1 MWYGIVN
8 YMQIIQAIILG
19 AVQGIT
25 EFLPISSDG
34 HLILIRKIFNFTD
47 QGLDFDIV
55 LHLGTLLAIIIYFG
69 KDWIKILKE
78 LREKRNLFWQI
89 IIATIP
95 AALAGVFLEDL
106 VGGFFR
112 SIIWTAIFFII
123 CGVFLMLAE
132 LCFSTSSR
140 LHRDSARNI
149 TSTNKNLEKLTWR
162 DSLFIGI
169 LQIFALL
176 PGISRSGMTIGAG
189 MIRGLSRSDS
199 ARFSFLMATI
209 IVAGAGFLGS
219 VDAFK
224 TGVLNNFMT
233 ESIAGFVS
241 AAIVGYLAISF
252 LMKFLKNHKLYG
264 FAGYLIILGMAVLI
278 WQLVKI

>member
-47 QGLDFDIV
+47 QGLDFDIF
-55 LHLGTLLAIIIYFG
+55 LHLGTLLAIVIYFA
-69 KDWIKILKE
+69 KDWIKIIKE
-78 LREKRNLFWQI
+78 LREKRNLFYQI

-95 AALAGVFLEDL
+95 AAIAGVFLEDL

-112 SIIWTAIFFII
+112 SLIWTAIFFVI
-123 CGVFLMLAE
+123 CGGFLLISE
-132 LCFSTSSR
+132 FLQKKEV
-140 LHRDSARNI
+140 
-149 TSTNKNLEKLTWR
+149 KNLEKLNWR

-189 MIRGLSRSDS
+189 MMRGLSRDV
-199 ARFSFLMATI
+199 AAKFSFLMATI
-209 IVAGAGFLGS
+209 IVAGAGFFS
-219 VDAFK
+219 VIDALK
-224 TGVLNNFMT
+224 TGGLNNFVS

-241 AAIVGYLAISF
+241 AAIVGYLSISF
-252 LMKFLKNHKLYG
+252 LMKFLKKHRLYG
-264 FAGYLIILGMAVLI
+264 FAMYLTIIGIGLLI
-278 WQLVKI
+278 WQTIF